1 MQPLVNLSW
10 VFPAIR
16 ERFCV
21 GLQILRRGRY
31 LCFNA
36 YELDYSSNGS
46 LQKKC
51 PWMVCRTLVS
61 APAIQGFLL
70 NHRIDR
76 GYFCPLLFLSLSR
89 LFSLLA
95 TNTQIKIQ
103 IVHTAPPM
111 TPIINASN
119 MIRKLNKITL
129 RAENIFRW
137 IKIKP
142 YLWNV
147 TFVAK

>member
-1 MQPLVNLSW
+1 
-10 VFPAIR
+10 
-16 ERFCV
+16 
-21 GLQILRRGRY
+21 
-31 LCFNA
+31 
-36 YELDYSSNGS
+36 
-46 LQKKC
+46 
-51 PWMVCRTLVS
+51 MVCRTVFS

-111 TPIINASN
+111 TPNIKASN
-119 MIRKLNKITL
+119 MIYKFNKITL
-129 RAENIFRW
+129 RAENIFC
-137 IKIKP
+137 
-142 YLWNV
+142 
-147 TFVAK
+147 

>member
-1 MQPLVNLSW
+1 
-10 VFPAIR
+10 
-16 ERFCV
+16 
-21 GLQILRRGRY
+21 
-31 LCFNA
+31 
-36 YELDYSSNGS
+36 
-46 LQKKC
+46 
-51 PWMVCRTLVS
+51 MVCRTVFS

-111 TPIINASN
+111 TPNIKASS
-119 MIRKLNKITL
+119 MIYKFNKMTL
-129 RAENIFRW
+129 RAENIFR
-137 IKIKP
+137 
-142 YLWNV
+142 
-147 TFVAK
+147 